1 MLSKEENELLTRV
14 GPGTPMGD
22 LMRQYWI
29 PMLLSS
35 ELAEPDGPPLRM
47 RLLGEELIA
56 FRDTNGRVG
65 LLAANCAHRGASLF
79 FGRNEEAGLRCVYH
93 GWKYD
98 VTGKCVDMPSEP
110 PESTFKDRV
119 RQRAYPCTE
128 KGGVIWTY
136 MGPRSEPPPLPQ
148 LEWMSVPEENRIL
161 TPFLRECNWMQ
172 ALEGDIDTA
181 HLYFLHAR
189 LDPTADERTNGVFH
203 QDRHPKLDIHET
215 KYGVYYGARR
225 EENDNEYYWRI
236 TQFMFPFH
244 TYFPPGGFPGVPGHI
259 WVPLDD
265 ENTMVWS
272 LGYSPDKPVEPRDRA
287 RAGSGGQ
294 FLPATSHPLGRRRLA
309 ANASNDYMIDREAQ
323 RTVSFTGIPTI
334 PLQDQAMT
342 ESMGAIVD
350 RTQEHLGSTDAMI
363 IKVRHR
369 LIEAAR
375 ALRDEGVIPPCVDNP
390 EWYAVRSASLVLP
403 KQAKWE
409 QETEEILKAF
419 SGLPVAAV

>member
-14 GPGTPMGD
+14 GPGTPMGN
-22 LMRQYWI
+22 LIRQYWI

-35 ELAEPDGPPLRM
+35 ELAEPDGPPLRV
-47 RLLGEELIA
+47 RLLGEELIT
-56 FRDTNGRVG
+56 FRATDGRVG
-65 LLAANCAHRGASLF
+65 LLGANCPHRGAGLF

-93 GWKYD
+93 GWKFD
-98 VTGKCVDMPSEP
+98 VTGRCVDMPSEP

-119 RQRAYPCTE
+119 RAKSYPCTE

-148 LEWMSVPEENRIL
+148 LEWISVPEENRIL

-189 LDPTADERTNGVFH
+189 LDPTTDERTNGVFH
-203 QDRHPKLDIHET
+203 LDRHPKLDIHET

-225 EENDNEYYWRI
+225 DENENEYYWRI

-272 LGYSPDKPVEPRDRA
+272 LGYSPDRPIEPRDRQ

-294 FLPATSHPLGRRRLA
+294 FLPPTSHPLGRRRLA
-309 ANASNDYMIDREAQ
+309 ANASNDYMIDREVQ

-363 IKVRHR
+363 IRVRRR
-369 LIEAAR
+369 LMEAAL

-390 EWYAVRSASLVLP
+390 EWYGVRSASLVLP
-403 KQAKWE
+403 KQAKWQ
-409 QETEEILKAF
+409 QETAEILKAF
-419 SGLPVAAV
+419 TDLPVAAV